1 MANLIEVMLVCEIF
15 THQVLK
21 KSFRKRKKNHGNEDF
36 KPDPTKNL
44 KNSFEQCKILLT
56 NLFSKPKGLLLS
68 LQGIQFIH
76 TSDLKYHGA
85 LRSDT
90 CLLNDRYTIR
100 IALAG
105 FKHAALKVLQHG
117 RKKWHQ
123 QIFEPLKEAVTL
135 DYQGQD
141 IGSLG
146 LILLEM
152 FHTSIPKQGRHRE
165 VGTHQN
171 PSKPIKILKTK
182 PDFFSPQ
189 KNEW

>member
-1 MANLIEVMLVCEIF
+1 M
-15 THQVLK
+15 
-21 KSFRKRKKNHGNEDF
+21 KSKCL
-36 KPDPTKNL
+36 P
-44 KNSFEQCKILLT
+44 
-56 NLFSKPKGLLLS
+56 LS

-100 IALAG
+100 IALVG

-123 QIFEPLKEAVTL
+123 QIFEPLKETVTL

-146 LILLEM
+146 LIILEM
-152 FHTSIPKQGRHRE
+152 FHTSIPKQGRHQGVE
-165 VGTHQN
+165 TPQD
-171 PSKPIKILKTK
+171 PSKSIKILKTNSVARLTWFEGRGHK
-182 PDFFSPQ
+182 KVPKGPPFAYVFWKNFKNKWSKERVLTFSPLPPLNAPLKMKPGFFTPE
-189 KNEW
+189 KNER